1 MEGARVKFLHI
12 ADLHLGKRLNGV
24 SFLEDQIFLLNQIS
38 ELAAAEHADAVVIA
52 GDVYQKA
59 SPQSDAMAAF
69 DAFVT
74 RLAAAGIRVLVI
86 SGNHD
91 SAQRISYFSALIR
104 NAGVYVSEEFTGT
117 VQTVALSD
125 AFGEVRFGLLPFL
138 KPIQARRFYPDEKIE
153 TYEDAV
159 RAVLRHSPV
168 DPAARNVLVCHQ
180 FVTGAET
187 CDSEETAVGG
197 LDCVDA
203 SAFDDYDYVAL
214 GHIHGPQRLKRDTL
228 RYAGSLMKYS
238 FSEVNHR
245 KSVTVVEMLEKGDIR
260 LRTVP
265 LTAPHDMRTV
275 EGMLSDVMAMPYSE
289 DYVWVTI
296 HDELPPP
303 DARVTISTVFPN
315 MLKFS
320 VVNSK
325 TKMDIDVLAREQME
339 SKSVPELFSDFYRLQ
354 NNDVAPS
361 ERHIEMLTA
370 ILKELEGEVR

>member
-1 MEGARVKFLHI
+1 MGGARVKFLHI

-38 ELAAAEHADAVVIA
+38 ALAEAEHADAVVIA

-59 SPQSDAMAAF
+59 SPQSEAMAAF

-91 SAQRISYFSALIR
+91 SAQRISYFSALVR

-245 KSVTVVEMLEKGDIR
+245 KSVTVVEMLEKGNVR
-260 LRTVP
+260 LHTVP
-265 LTAPHDMRTV
+265 LTALHDMRTV

-325 TKMDIDVLAREQME
+325 SKMDIDVLAREQME

-354 NNDVAPS
+354 NNDVAPG

>member
-1 MEGARVKFLHI
+1 MGGARVKFLHI

-24 SFLEDQIFLLNQIS
+24 SFLEDQISLLNQIS
-38 ELAAAEHADAVVIA
+38 ALAEAEHADAVVIA

-59 SPQSDAMAAF
+59 SPQSEAMAAF

-74 RLAAAGIRVLVI
+74 RLAPAGIRVLVI

-91 SAQRISYFSALIR
+91 SAQRISYFSALVR

-245 KSVTVVEMLEKGDIR
+245 KSVTVVEMLEKGDVR
-260 LRTVP
+260 LHTVP

-354 NNDVAPS
+354 NNDVAPG

>member
-24 SFLEDQIFLLNQIS
+24 SFLEDQISLLNQIS
-38 ELAAAEHADAVVIA
+38 ALAAAERADAVVIA

-59 SPQSDAMAAF
+59 SPQSEAMAAF

-91 SAQRISYFSALIR
+91 SAQRISYFSALVR

-245 KSVTVVEMLEKGDIR
+245 KSVTVVEMLEKGDLR
-260 LRTVP
+260 LHTVP

-354 NNDVAPS
+354 NNDVAPG
-361 ERHIEMLTA
+361 ERHLEMLTA

>member
-1 MEGARVKFLHI
+1 MKFLHI

-38 ELAAAEHADAVVIA
+38 ALAAAERADAVVIA

-59 SPQSDAMAAF
+59 SPQSEAMAAF

-91 SAQRISYFSALIR
+91 SAQRISYFSALVR

-245 KSVTVVEMLEKGDIR
+245 KSVTVVEMLEKGDVR
-260 LRTVP
+260 LHTVP
-265 LTAPHDMRTV
+265 LTALHDMRTV

-339 SKSVPELFSDFYRLQ
+339 SKSIPELFSDFYRLQ
-354 NNDVAPS
+354 NNDVAPG

>member
-1 MEGARVKFLHI
+1 MRVKLLHI

-24 SFLEDQIFLLNQIS
+24 SFLEDQIFLLDQIAT
-38 ELAAAEHADAVVIA
+38 LARTEHADAVIIA

-59 SPQSDAMAAF
+59 SPQSEAMAAF

-91 SAQRISYFSALIR
+91 SAQRISYLSALVR

-117 VQTVALSD
+117 VQTVTLSD
-125 AFGEVRFGLLPFL
+125 AFGEVHFGLLPFL

-159 RAVLRHSPV
+159 RTVLRHSPI
-168 DPAARNVLVCHQ
+168 DPSARNVLVCHQ
-180 FVTGAET
+180 FVTGAAT

-197 LDCVDA
+197 LDCVDV
-203 SAFDDYDYVAL
+203 SAFDGYDYVAL
-214 GHIHGPQRLKRDTL
+214 GHIHGPQRMTRDTV

-245 KSVTVVEMLEKGDIR
+245 KSVTVVELLEKGDVR

-265 LTAPHDMRTV
+265 LTAPHDMRAV
-275 EGMLSDVMAMPYSE
+275 EGMLADVMAMPYSE

-303 DARVTISTVFPN
+303 DARVSISTVFPN
-315 MLKFS
+315 LLKFS

-325 TKMDIDVLAREQME
+325 TKMDVDVLARDQME

-354 NNDVAPS
+354 NNDVAPG

-370 ILKELEGEVR
+370 ILRELEEEVR

>member
-1 MEGARVKFLHI
+1 MGGARVKFLHI

-38 ELAAAEHADAVVIA
+38 ALAEAEHADAVVIA

-59 SPQSDAMAAF
+59 SPQSEAMAAF

-91 SAQRISYFSALIR
+91 SAQRISYFSALVR

-159 RAVLRHSPV
+159 RLVLRHSPV

-245 KSVTVVEMLEKGDIR
+245 KSVTVVEMLEKGDVR
-260 LRTVP
+260 LHTVP
-265 LTAPHDMRTV
+265 LTALHDMRTV
-275 EGMLSDVMAMPYSE
+275 EGMLSDIMAMPYSE

>member
-1 MEGARVKFLHI
+1 MKFLHI

-38 ELAAAEHADAVVIA
+38 ALAEAEHADAVVIA

-59 SPQSDAMAAF
+59 SPQSEAMAAF

-91 SAQRISYFSALIR
+91 SAQRISYFSALVR

-214 GHIHGPQRLKRDTL
+214 GHIHDPQRLKRDTL

-245 KSVTVVEMLEKGDIR
+245 KSVTVVEMLEKGDVR
-260 LRTVP
+260 LHTVP
-265 LTAPHDMRTV
+265 LTALHDMRTV

-354 NNDVAPS
+354 NNDVAPG

>member
-1 MEGARVKFLHI
+1 MGGARVKFLHI

-24 SFLEDQIFLLNQIS
+24 SFLEDQISLLNQIS
-38 ELAAAEHADAVVIA
+38 ALAAAERADAVVIA

-59 SPQSDAMAAF
+59 SPQSEAMAAF

-91 SAQRISYFSALIR
+91 SAQRISYFSALVR

-245 KSVTVVEMLEKGDIR
+245 KSVTVVEMLEKGDVR
-260 LRTVP
+260 LHTVP

-354 NNDVAPS
+354 NNDVAPG

>member
-1 MEGARVKFLHI
+1 MKFLHI

-38 ELAAAEHADAVVIA
+38 ALAEAEHADAVVIA

-59 SPQSDAMAAF
+59 SPQSEAMAAF

-91 SAQRISYFSALIR
+91 SAQRISYFSVLVR

-187 CDSEETAVGG
+187 CDSEETAIGG

-245 KSVTVVEMLEKGDIR
+245 KSVTVVEMLEKGDVR
-260 LRTVP
+260 LHTVP
-265 LTAPHDMRTV
+265 LTALHDMRTV
-275 EGMLSDVMAMPYSE
+275 EGMLSDVMAMSYSE

>member
-1 MEGARVKFLHI
+1 MGGARVKFLHI

-38 ELAAAEHADAVVIA
+38 ALAEAEHADAVVIA

-59 SPQSDAMAAF
+59 SPQSEAMAAF

-91 SAQRISYFSALIR
+91 SAQRISYFSALVR

-245 KSVTVVEMLEKGDIR
+245 KSVTVVEMLEKGNVR
-260 LRTVP
+260 LHTVP
-265 LTAPHDMRTV
+265 LTALHDMRTV

-354 NNDVAPS
+354 NNDVAPG

>member
-1 MEGARVKFLHI
+1 
-12 ADLHLGKRLNGV
+12 
-24 SFLEDQIFLLNQIS
+24 
-38 ELAAAEHADAVVIA
+38 
-52 GDVYQKA
+52 
-59 SPQSDAMAAF
+59 
-69 DAFVT
+69 
-74 RLAAAGIRVLVI
+74 
-86 SGNHD
+86 
-91 SAQRISYFSALIR
+91 
-104 NAGVYVSEEFTGT
+104 
-117 VQTVALSD
+117 
-125 AFGEVRFGLLPFL
+125 
-138 KPIQARRFYPDEKIE
+138 
-153 TYEDAV
+153 
-159 RAVLRHSPV
+159 
-168 DPAARNVLVCHQ
+168 
-180 FVTGAET
+180 
-187 CDSEETAVGG
+187 
-197 LDCVDA
+197 
-203 SAFDDYDYVAL
+203 
-214 GHIHGPQRLKRDTL
+214 
-228 RYAGSLMKYS
+228 MKYS

-245 KSVTVVEMLEKGDIR
+245 KSVTVVEMLEKGDVR
-260 LRTVP
+260 LHTVP

-339 SKSVPELFSDFYRLQ
+339 SKSIPELFSDFYRLQ

>member
-1 MEGARVKFLHI
+1 MKFLHI

-24 SFLEDQIFLLNQIS
+24 SFLEDQISLLNQIS
-38 ELAAAEHADAVVIA
+38 ALAEAAHADAVVIA

-59 SPQSDAMAAF
+59 SPQSEAMAAF

-91 SAQRISYFSALIR
+91 SAQRISYFSALVR

-187 CDSEETAVGG
+187 CASEETAVGG

-260 LRTVP
+260 LHTVP

-354 NNDVAPS
+354 NNDVAPG

>member
-1 MEGARVKFLHI
+1 MGGARVKFLHI

-38 ELAAAEHADAVVIA
+38 ALAEAEHADAVVIA

-59 SPQSDAMAAF
+59 SPQSEAMAAF

-91 SAQRISYFSALIR
+91 SAQRISYFSALVR

-245 KSVTVVEMLEKGDIR
+245 KSVTVVEMLEKGDVR
-260 LRTVP
+260 LHTVP
-265 LTAPHDMRTV
+265 LTALHDMRTV

-361 ERHIEMLTA
+361 ERHLEMLTA

>member
-1 MEGARVKFLHI
+1 MRVKLLHI

-24 SFLEDQIFLLNQIS
+24 SFLEDQIFLLDQIAT
-38 ELAAAEHADAVVIA
+38 LARTEHADAVIIA

-59 SPQSDAMAAF
+59 SPQSEAMAAF

-91 SAQRISYFSALIR
+91 SAQRISYLSALVR

-117 VQTVALSD
+117 VQTVTLSD
-125 AFGEVRFGLLPFL
+125 AFGEVHFGLLPFL

-159 RAVLRHSPV
+159 RTVLRHSPI
-168 DPAARNVLVCHQ
+168 DSSARNVLVCHQ
-180 FVTGAET
+180 FVTGAAT

-197 LDCVDA
+197 LDCVDV
-203 SAFDDYDYVAL
+203 SAFDGYDYVAL
-214 GHIHGPQRLKRDTL
+214 GHIHGPQRMTRDTV

-245 KSVTVVEMLEKGDIR
+245 KSVTVVELLEKGDVR

-265 LTAPHDMRTV
+265 LTAPHDMRAV
-275 EGMLSDVMAMPYSE
+275 EGMLADVMAMPYSE

-303 DARVTISTVFPN
+303 DARVSISTVFPN
-315 MLKFS
+315 LLKFS

-325 TKMDIDVLAREQME
+325 TKMDVDVLARDQME

-354 NNDVAPS
+354 NNDVAPG

-370 ILKELEGEVR
+370 ILRELEEEVR

>member
-125 AFGEVRFGLLPFL
+125 EFGEVRFGLLPFL

-203 SAFDDYDYVAL
+203 SAFDNYDYVAL

-361 ERHIEMLTA
+361 ERHLEMLTA
-370 ILKELEGEVR
+370 ILKELEGETR

>member
-1 MEGARVKFLHI
+1 MGGARVKFLHI

-24 SFLEDQIFLLNQIS
+24 SFLEDQISLLNQIS
-38 ELAAAEHADAVVIA
+38 ALAAAERADAVVIA

-59 SPQSDAMAAF
+59 SPQSEAMAAF

-91 SAQRISYFSALIR
+91 SAQRISYFSALVR

-245 KSVTVVEMLEKGDIR
+245 KSVTVVEMLEKGDLR
-260 LRTVP
+260 LHTVP

-354 NNDVAPS
+354 NNDVAPG

>member
-1 MEGARVKFLHI
+1 MGGARVKFLHI

-38 ELAAAEHADAVVIA
+38 ALAEAEHADAVVIA

-59 SPQSDAMAAF
+59 SPQSEAMAAF

-91 SAQRISYFSALIR
+91 SAQRISYFSVLVR

-187 CDSEETAVGG
+187 CDSEETAIGG

-245 KSVTVVEMLEKGDIR
+245 KSVTVVEMLEKGDVR
-260 LRTVP
+260 LHTVP
-265 LTAPHDMRTV
+265 LTALHDMRTV
-275 EGMLSDVMAMPYSE
+275 EGMLSDVMAMSYSE

>member
-38 ELAAAEHADAVVIA
+38 ALVEAEHADAVVIA

-59 SPQSDAMAAF
+59 SPQSEAMAAF

-91 SAQRISYFSALIR
+91 SAQRISYFSALVR

-245 KSVTVVEMLEKGDIR
+245 KSVTVVEMLEKGDVR
-260 LRTVP
+260 LHTVP
-265 LTAPHDMRTV
+265 LTALHDMRTV

-354 NNDVAPS
+354 NNDVAPG

>member
-1 MEGARVKFLHI
+1 MGGARVKFLHI

-24 SFLEDQIFLLNQIS
+24 SFLEDQISLLNQIS
-38 ELAAAEHADAVVIA
+38 ALAEAEHADAVVIA

-59 SPQSDAMAAF
+59 SPQSEAMAAF

-91 SAQRISYFSALIR
+91 SAQRISYFSALVR

-125 AFGEVRFGLLPFL
+125 AFGDVRFGLLPFL

-245 KSVTVVEMLEKGDIR
+245 KSVTVVEMLEKGDVR
-260 LRTVP
+260 LHTVP

-354 NNDVAPS
+354 NNDVAPG

>member
-1 MEGARVKFLHI
+1 MKFLHI

-24 SFLEDQIFLLNQIS
+24 SFLEDQISLLNQIS
-38 ELAAAEHADAVVIA
+38 ALAAAERADAVVIA

-59 SPQSDAMAAF
+59 SPQSEAMAAF

-91 SAQRISYFSALIR
+91 SAQRISYFSALVR

-260 LRTVP
+260 LHTVP

-303 DARVTISTVFPN
+303 DAHVTISTVFPN

-361 ERHIEMLTA
+361 ERHLEMLTA

>member
-1 MEGARVKFLHI
+1 MKFLHI

-38 ELAAAEHADAVVIA
+38 ALAEAEHADAVVIA

-59 SPQSDAMAAF
+59 SPQSEAMAAF

-91 SAQRISYFSALIR
+91 SAQRISYFSALVR

-245 KSVTVVEMLEKGDIR
+245 KSVTVVEMLEKGDVR
-260 LRTVP
+260 LHTVP

-370 ILKELEGEVR
+370 ILMELEGEVR

>member
-1 MEGARVKFLHI
+1 MKFLHI

-24 SFLEDQIFLLNQIS
+24 SFLEDQISLLNQIS
-38 ELAAAEHADAVVIA
+38 ALAAAERADAVVIA

-59 SPQSDAMAAF
+59 SPQSEAMAAF

-91 SAQRISYFSALIR
+91 SAQRISYFSALVR

-245 KSVTVVEMLEKGDIR
+245 KSVTVVEMLEKGDVR
-260 LRTVP
+260 LHTVP
-265 LTAPHDMRTV
+265 LTALHDMRTV

>member
-1 MEGARVKFLHI
+1 MKFLHI

-24 SFLEDQIFLLNQIS
+24 SFLEDQIILLNQIS
-38 ELAAAEHADAVVIA
+38 ALAAAERADAVVIA

-59 SPQSDAMAAF
+59 SPQSEAMAAF

-91 SAQRISYFSALIR
+91 SAQRISYFSALVR

-245 KSVTVVEMLEKGDIR
+245 KSVTVVEMLEKGDVR
-260 LRTVP
+260 LHTVP

-339 SKSVPELFSDFYRLQ
+339 SKSIPELFSDFYRLQ

>member
-1 MEGARVKFLHI
+1 MKFLHI

-38 ELAAAEHADAVVIA
+38 ALAEAEHADAVVIA

-59 SPQSDAMAAF
+59 SPQSEAMAAF

-91 SAQRISYFSALIR
+91 SAQRISYFSALVR

-245 KSVTVVEMLEKGDIR
+245 KSVTVVEMLEKGDVR
-260 LRTVP
+260 LHTVP
-265 LTAPHDMRTV
+265 LTALHDMRTV
-275 EGMLSDVMAMPYSE
+275 EGMLSDVMAMSYSE

-361 ERHIEMLTA
+361 ERHLEMLTA

>member
-1 MEGARVKFLHI
+1 MKFLHI

-24 SFLEDQIFLLNQIS
+24 SFLEDQISLLNQIS
-38 ELAAAEHADAVVIA
+38 ALAAAERADAVVIA

-59 SPQSDAMAAF
+59 SPQSEAMAAF

-91 SAQRISYFSALIR
+91 SAQRISYFSALVR

-138 KPIQARRFYPDEKIE
+138 KPIQTRRFYPDEKIE

-245 KSVTVVEMLEKGDIR
+245 KSVTVVEMLEKGDVR
-260 LRTVP
+260 LHTVP

-354 NNDVAPS
+354 NNDVAPG